1 MSSGPNDSFDAE
13 EGEARPTLRDEE
25 SLDAVGRA
33 WLGPQRAAVVALSTI
48 KPADFARRFRE
59 HHLMLA
65 VLRPTNIPLITV
77 S

>member
-13 EGEARPTLRDEE
+13 QSVARPTLREEE
-25 SLDAVGRA
+25 SLDAVGRVR
-33 WLGPQRAAVVALSTI
+33 LDPQRATI
-48 KPADFARRFRE
+48 VSRPTAKPADIARRFPE